1 MSTVNSSYNRKP
13 EEYNR
18 KPEEFVKRANENRDN
33 INNLQGE
40 VKGLK
45 SNNNELYKTI
55 ATNNANKHTIAALE
69 ARLKYLQGGVE
80 HQSANFEEVED
91 NLQNQKRNNVVNL
104 KRAEEELEDQ
114 KERERELELQKRAKK
129 AQVKELAEKLA
140 KLQDRV
146 TKTTKLSNE
155 KAIQRIALAEQVK
168 EMASRILFEEEH
180 YKLMEKALEYGDYP
194 DMDPFNDYENDD
206 MEGLLNRYAE
216 QFKKEYEKLIAT
228 QRQREVE
235 ALLHQLKKYNNEIE
249 IKKNE
254 IDHMNEQITD
264 MKRGIANQT
273 IERNNIRNELE
284 ALRRQQL
291 AQHKIAEARRS
302 ELEGE
307 IRKLEKQ
314 NHVLTTSID
323 KTQERANEA
332 LLVIIQL
339 EFEIKTYENLLDTQN
354 NFDMSRGRHAS
365 AGSRSSGSSR
375 GSGRASPLY
384 ATRKMDQQ
392 KPGEGSRAG
401 DFSSS
406 ASLYSDV

>member
-80 HQSANFEEVED
+80 HQTANFEEVED

-129 AQVKELAEKLA
+129 TQVKELAEKLA

-168 EMASRILFEEEH
+168 EMASRILFEEKH
-180 YKLMEKALEYGDYP
+180 YELMEKALEYGDYP
-194 DMDPFNDYENDD
+194 DMDPFNDYENDN

-235 ALLHQLKKYNNEIE
+235 ALLYQLKKYNNEIE

-254 IDHMNEQITD
+254 IDHMNEQITE
-264 MKRGIANQT
+264 MKRGIAKQT
-273 IERNNIRNELE
+273 IERNNIRSELE

-291 AQHKIAEARRS
+291 AKHKIAEARRS

-314 NHVLTTSID
+314 NQVLTTSID

-365 AGSRSSGSSR
+365 NGSRSSGSSR

-392 KPGEGSRAG
+392 KPGDSRAG
-401 DFSSS
+401 DFNSSS

>member
-80 HQSANFEEVED
+80 HQTANFEEVED

-129 AQVKELAEKLA
+129 TQVKELAEKLA

-168 EMASRILFEEEH
+168 EMASRILFEEKH
-180 YKLMEKALEYGDYP
+180 YELMEKALEYGDYP
-194 DMDPFNDYENDD
+194 DMDPFNDYENDN

-235 ALLHQLKKYNNEIE
+235 ALLYQLKKYNNEIE

-254 IDHMNEQITD
+254 IDHMNEQITE
-264 MKRGIANQT
+264 MKRGIAKQT
-273 IERNNIRNELE
+273 IERNNIRSELE

-291 AQHKIAEARRS
+291 AKHKIAEARRS

-314 NHVLTTSID
+314 NQVLTTSID

-365 AGSRSSGSSR
+365 NGSRSSGSSR

-392 KPGEGSRAG
+392 KTGDSRAG
-401 DFSSS
+401 DFNSSS

>member
-80 HQSANFEEVED
+80 HQTANFEEVED

-168 EMASRILFEEEH
+168 EMASRILFEEKH
-180 YKLMEKALEYGDYP
+180 YELMEKALEYGDYP
-194 DMDPFNDYENDD
+194 DMDPFNDYENDN

-235 ALLHQLKKYNNEIE
+235 ALLYQLKKYNNEIE

-254 IDHMNEQITD
+254 IDHMNEQITE
-264 MKRGIANQT
+264 MKRGIAKQT
-273 IERNNIRNELE
+273 IERNNIRSELE

-291 AQHKIAEARRS
+291 AKHKIAEARRS

-314 NHVLTTSID
+314 NQVLTTSID

-365 AGSRSSGSSR
+365 NGSRSSGSSR

-392 KPGEGSRAG
+392 KPGDSRAG
-401 DFSSS
+401 DFNSSS

>member
-80 HQSANFEEVED
+80 HQTANFEEVED

-168 EMASRILFEEEH
+168 EMASRILFEEKH
-180 YKLMEKALEYGDYP
+180 YELMEKALEYGDYP
-194 DMDPFNDYENDD
+194 DMDPFNDYENDN
-206 MEGLLNRYAE
+206 MEGLLDRYAE

-235 ALLHQLKKYNNEIE
+235 ALLYQLKKYNNEIE

-254 IDHMNEQITD
+254 IDHMNEQITE
-264 MKRGIANQT
+264 MKRGIAKQT
-273 IERNNIRNELE
+273 IERNNIRSELE

-291 AQHKIAEARRS
+291 AKHKIAEARRS

-314 NHVLTTSID
+314 NQVLTTSID

-354 NFDMSRGRHAS
+354 NFDMSRSRHAS
-365 AGSRSSGSSR
+365 NESRSSGSSR

-392 KPGEGSRAG
+392 KPGDSRAG
-401 DFSSS
+401 DFNSSS

>member
-80 HQSANFEEVED
+80 HQTANFEEVED

-168 EMASRILFEEEH
+168 EMASRILFEEKH
-180 YKLMEKALEYGDYP
+180 YELMEKALEYGDYP
-194 DMDPFNDYENDD
+194 DMDPFNDYENDN

-235 ALLHQLKKYNNEIE
+235 ALLYQLKKYSV
-249 IKKNE
+249 
-254 IDHMNEQITD
+254 
-264 MKRGIANQT
+264 
-273 IERNNIRNELE
+273 
-284 ALRRQQL
+284 LR
-291 AQHKIAEARRS
+291 ICFVGVS
-302 ELEGE
+302 C
-307 IRKLEKQ
+307 
-314 NHVLTTSID
+314 V
-323 KTQERANEA
+323 
-332 LLVIIQL
+332 
-339 EFEIKTYENLLDTQN
+339 
-354 NFDMSRGRHAS
+354 
-365 AGSRSSGSSR
+365 
-375 GSGRASPLY
+375 
-384 ATRKMDQQ
+384 
-392 KPGEGSRAG
+392 
-401 DFSSS
+401 
-406 ASLYSDV
+406 